1 MDIPK
6 KMRAA
11 VLYGFN
17 DVRIEERDV
26 PSPGSDEVLLRVSA
40 CGICGTDVKVIGHG
54 CQGDRPRVAE
64 PTAVRGFHNR
74 P

>member
-11 VLYGFN
+11 VLCGFN

-26 PSPGSDEVLLRVSA
+26 PSPGPDEVLLRVSA

-54 CQGDRPRVAE
+54 LPNQPPFGDFII
-64 PTAVRGFHNR
+64 GH
-74 P
+74 